1 MLAIQT
7 NPSKNPRSKMTQDIK
22 LHISKNSKV
31 MTFCFG
37 NKRPVFLSKYLE
49 STVNRADGTHRMRYF
64 APAIELLRN
73 ALESDIIK
81 YSETEYEIL
90 GSCPNTDI
98 IAVHIREE
106 IEQKDRRLYLIS
118 TFGKGK
124 K

>member
-1 MLAIQT
+1 
-7 NPSKNPRSKMTQDIK
+7 MTQDIK
-22 LHISKNSKV
+22 IQISKNSKV

-37 NKRPVFLSKYLE
+37 NKRPVFLEKYLE
-49 STVNRADGTHRMRYF
+49 STVDRTDGTYRMRYF

-73 ALESDIIK
+73 ALENDIIK

-90 GSCPNTDI
+90 GSCPNADI
-98 IAVHIREE
+98 VAVHIREE
-106 IEQKDRRLYLIS
+106 TEQKDRRLYLIS